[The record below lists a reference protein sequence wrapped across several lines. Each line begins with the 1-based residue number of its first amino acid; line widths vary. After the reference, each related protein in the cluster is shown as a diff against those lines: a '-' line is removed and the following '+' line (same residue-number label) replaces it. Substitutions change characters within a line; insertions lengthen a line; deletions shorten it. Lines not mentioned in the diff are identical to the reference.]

1 MNVNRLEQEAT
12 LVWDAI
18 EALAKRNNI
27 TCSAL
32 ARHSG
37 LDATAFNKSKR
48 YDSTGRSHLP
58 SMKSLIKVLI
68 YTNSTWHDFADLMHR
83 SDSNS

>member
-1 MNVNRLEQEAT
+1 MNENRLEQEAI
-12 LVWDAI
+12 LVWNAI
-18 EALAKRNNI
+18 ETLAKRNKI

-32 ARHSG
+32 ARLSG

-48 YDSTGRSHLP
+48 YDATGRSHLP

-68 YTNSTWHDFADLMHR
+68 YTNSTWYDFADLMQR
-83 SDSNS
+83 SDTNS